1 MTTVYL
7 HGWLLCHWKLHWTF
21 KFPCTDR
28 WPVSNLNLSYCR
40 AEKRNRGLW
49 HSISFRDLFRSIVG
63 QSFQVNRLKITGHDR
78 FLRYLKFVKST
89 GPPIQYKNTQPQGN
103 LPSFKVN
110 FIYIKMQHRCMKML
124 IRIWDYNAPFR
135 TRNDRTSDSEIC
147 INSPTITLIPDWIY
161 AIACFTLAWNLLWS
175 LLSFISWTG
184 FQI

>member
-1 MTTVYL
+1 MTIVYL
-7 HGWLLCHWKLHWTF
+7 HGWLFCHWKLHWTF
-21 KFPCTDR
+21 KFFCTDR
-28 WPVSNLNLSYCR
+28 WSVSNLNLGYCR

-124 IRIWDYNAPFR
+124 IRNGITTLY
-135 TRNDRTSDSEIC
+135 SEPETTEPATQR
-147 INSPTITLIPDWIY
+147 SVSIPQ
-161 AIACFTLAWNLLWS
+161 L
-175 LLSFISWTG
+175 
-184 FQI
+184 